1 MNLNYDQS
9 VNYLE
14 NFFYPLN
21 RTRPHYTQ
29 VNSPYYVVENGT
41 TTFFSLDGRTSFTEP
56 TIPEKIYVIDHN
68 AIAYRNKGRL
78 VLLDASLN
86 PILISEIED
95 ASSPI
100 QNRMLIKTEGTWKLV
115 ELTETSKTA
124 PEKERMK
131 EEQTHIAQQADIS
144 YVVTSHPQYSKF
156 FE

>member
-29 VNSPYYVVENGT
+29 VNSPYYDYVVENGT

-68 AIAYRNKGRL
+68 AIPTAIKDAWSSWM
-78 VLLDASLN
+78 LLS
-86 PILISEIED
+86 ILS
-95 ASSPI
+95 
-100 QNRMLIKTEGTWKLV
+100 
-115 ELTETSKTA
+115 
-124 PEKERMK
+124 
-131 EEQTHIAQQADIS
+131 
-144 YVVTSHPQYSKF
+144 
-156 FE
+156 